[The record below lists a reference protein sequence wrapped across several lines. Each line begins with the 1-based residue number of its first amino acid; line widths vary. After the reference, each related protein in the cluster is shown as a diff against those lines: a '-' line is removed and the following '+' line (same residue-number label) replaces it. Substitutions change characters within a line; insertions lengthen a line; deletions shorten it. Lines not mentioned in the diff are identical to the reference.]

1 MGAAGCG
8 RAGRLA
14 RELLSDRLPEQRHLY
29 VKQDIALTAPF
40 AVKVVCNSAQGDAES
55 QEKLKATVDG
65 ILIECFAE
73 CDKSLNNFNPASE
86 VSQINNSLPV
96 GQVHKMSPPLATVMK
111 CVEEVHRSSGGAFDP
126 ACAPVLYF
134 SQ

>member
-1 MGAAGCG
+1 MADGRTAASIVVVDPVKAAQE
-8 RAGRLA
+8 RDRLA

-86 VSQINNSLPV
+86 VSQINN
-96 GQVHKMSPPLATVMK
+96 
-111 CVEEVHRSSGGAFDP
+111 
-126 ACAPVLYF
+126 
-134 SQ
+134 